1 MLFKQSVNTLQGLVF
16 SECMMFLLMMW
27 GTVRRS
33 SFV

>member
-1 MLFKQSVNTLQGLVF
+1 MLFKQSVNTLHGLVF
-16 SECMMFLLMMW
+16 SECIMLLLMLW